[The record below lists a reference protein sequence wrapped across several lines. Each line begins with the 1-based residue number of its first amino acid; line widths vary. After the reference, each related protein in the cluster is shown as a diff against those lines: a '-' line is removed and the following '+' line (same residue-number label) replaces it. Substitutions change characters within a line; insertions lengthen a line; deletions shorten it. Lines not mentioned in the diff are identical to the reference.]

1 MKSPTRLAAA
11 TGAVLAVV
19 AFGSTAALASG
30 SSSHHDSSS
39 QHESSSHHDEDSSIL
54 RAPID
59 GSQVSDPT
67 LFGAKPGGAPWV
79 IEEGQARLSRSG
91 SLRVEVEGL
100 VIPGR
105 GNPLPTLG
113 ASIACGG
120 KVVATTATVPFSSSG
135 DARIRAHVTL
145 PTRCLAPAVL
155 LNPGGNA
162 AVYIAVTGG

>member
-1 MKSPTRLAAA
+1 MKSRTRLAAA
-11 TGAVLAVV
+11 TGAVVAAV

-30 SSSHHDSSS
+30 SSSHHDT
-39 QHESSSHHDEDSSIL
+39 DSSIL
-54 RAPID
+54 RASID

-79 IEEGQARLSRSG
+79 IDEGQARLSRDG
-91 SLRVEVEGL
+91 SLGVEVEGL

-105 GNPLPTLG
+105 GNPLPALS
-113 ASIACGG
+113 ASVACGG
-120 KVVATTATVPFSSSG
+120 TVVATTATVPFSTSG
-135 DARIRAHVTL
+135 DARIRAHVML
-145 PTRCLAPAVL
+145 PKRCLAPAVL